1 MKAAEAVVCGAGD
14 KGGGRGSNL
23 WVPEELRKAAL
34 EPSSCPLRLPI
45 ARVFQNQT
53 AEVGTFPFSR
63 ARQPTI
69 FYHPEF
75 LSSR

>member
-23 WVPEELRKAAL
+23 WVPEELRKAAR
-34 EPSSCPLRLPI
+34 EPSSCPLQLPI

-53 AEVGTFPFSR
+53 AEVGTFPF
-63 ARQPTI
+63 QPSTTTHDLLPPGI
-69 FYHPEF
+69 
-75 LSSR
+75 LSSQ